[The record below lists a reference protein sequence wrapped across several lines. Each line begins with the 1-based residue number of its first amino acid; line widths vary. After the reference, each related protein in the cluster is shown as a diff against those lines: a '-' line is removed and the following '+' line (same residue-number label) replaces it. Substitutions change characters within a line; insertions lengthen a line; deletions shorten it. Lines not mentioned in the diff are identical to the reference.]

1 MSYLSNTKVP
11 STFLVP
17 AYKHML
23 CTTLNLSEPARPE
36 PVTSGQGEC
45 QRMGLLKPSTQNLAA
60 WDPIRPSIW
69 KPRFW
74 RGLFQSIPFS
84 PPKSRILWNR
94 PLQNRPK
101 PAPWTDPL
109 KPTKKEPVKFP
120 HNQGHTNRG
129 CWGYLAYTKIYHIY
143 FPHFKRWSWEINGH
157 YRDLSTMLGNFD
169 LSKQNPPN
177 LSSWG
182 LLNRSR

>member
-69 KPRFW
+69 KPRF
-74 RGLFQSIPFS
+74 
-84 PPKSRILWNR
+84 
-94 PLQNRPK
+94 
-101 PAPWTDPL
+101 
-109 KPTKKEPVKFP
+109 
-120 HNQGHTNRG
+120 
-129 CWGYLAYTKIYHIY
+129 
-143 FPHFKRWSWEINGH
+143 
-157 YRDLSTMLGNFD
+157 
-169 LSKQNPPN
+169 
-177 LSSWG
+177 
-182 LLNRSR
+182 